1 MYQPSSNHHSS
12 VLCEVEL
19 MLMFAETGRHAQART
34 QSPDKSEVIGSSV
47 GLVPSNAHAVRG
59 VSPSKATLVDLFE
72 AARKIVCIPGDESER
87 HDSSFSRPTVRTGSR
102 GYDRWVVTTSRSVYG
117 DGRHN
122 RGLIALFVVIIHC
135 CSAARGRRS
144 LCTRRFCGR
153 MRSCSKN

>member
-1 MYQPSSNHHSS
+1 FLYQLSSNHHSS

-72 AARKIVCIPGDESER
+72 AARKIVCIPGAESER
-87 HDSSFSRPTVRTGSR
+87 HDASLSRPTGRTG
-102 GYDRWVVTTSRSVYG
+102 
-117 DGRHN
+117 
-122 RGLIALFVVIIHC
+122 
-135 CSAARGRRS
+135 ARGSDRAADGTTARPHGN
-144 LCTRRFCGR
+144 GR
-153 MRSCSKN
+153 P

>member
-1 MYQPSSNHHSS
+1 
-12 VLCEVEL
+12 

-72 AARKIVCIPGDESER
+72 AARKIVCIPGDESAR

-102 GYDRWVVTTSRSVYG
+102 GCDRWVVTTSRSVYG

-122 RGLIALFVVIIHC
+122 RGCTHC
-135 CSAARGRRS
+135 SWCLSTVARLDVGGAVCARAGS
-144 LCTRRFCGR
+144 VAECG
-153 MRSCSKN
+153 